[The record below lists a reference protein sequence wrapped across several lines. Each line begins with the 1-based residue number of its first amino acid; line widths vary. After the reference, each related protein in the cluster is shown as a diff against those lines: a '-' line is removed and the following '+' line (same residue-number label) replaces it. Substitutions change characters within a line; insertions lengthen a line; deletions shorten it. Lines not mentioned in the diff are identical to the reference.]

1 MGRGRCGVP
10 GWGRVVRDGAAVC
23 DRHGADGDN
32 GDDGRERGERSG
44 AAEFRRR
51 LAQGEYRG
59 LFPPP
64 LGEVLAQAAADRPLL
79 DEIGALRVTLA
90 RLLAEEEDPSKL
102 AAGVARIAGVAIQ
115 AARAQQAIG
124 GDAGDELGRCWRGSW
139 TRTEGRQGRRD
150 GGNRKG

>member
-1 MGRGRCGVP
+1 
-10 GWGRVVRDGAAVC
+10 
-23 DRHGADGDN
+23 
-32 GDDGRERGERSG
+32 
-44 AAEFRRR
+44 
-51 LAQGEYRG
+51 

-64 LGEVLAQAAADRPLL
+64 LGEVLAQAAAERPLV

-124 GDAGDELGRCWRGSW
+124 GDAGDELGALLARIMD
-139 TRTEGRQGRRD
+139 ED
-150 GGNRKG
+150 